1 MQQQSIE
8 WGKHCMTPYRIGYDI
23 HPEEGL
29 LSLVCPDRPDCAL
42 RGSRPA
48 VVLDQAGR
56 EAALPLADM
65 KMVTGLSADDG
76 EAPLNGISSL
86 GTFAWRDGTHALS
99 GLLELRIADDRS
111 FLALRLCLINDSQQT
126 LVLRRIELMD
136 SNRVT
141 FSADDKLQDLA
152 FFSNGWQ
159 SWSYS
164 GVLGAGQVQPRSTL
178 RFIPNAAATNPG
190 TPSYREKGRFTSEMF
205 GVVGSRRTRAGLLCG
220 FLSQREQFGVLE
232 ADLRGQPAL
241 RVWAQGDETRIQP
254 GAEVKTDWLFI
265 QWVDLDDPNALH
277 RYHSLAGELNRARV
291 AKPFPSGWCSWYHY
305 ERDISAQKISGN
317 VQALESLREVL
328 PLDLAQIDDGFQLL
342 NGDWTNFTPGFPQ
355 GIEPAAREIRQAGM
369 TPGLWL
375 APFVAG
381 VGAQM
386 IRRHPEY
393 LLKNRSGGL
402 VNAGF
407 ISNRFSAALDIS
419 YPPALEY
426 TANVIRTA
434 ALEWGFPYLKLDFLY
449 AGALNGNR
457 HDKTRTRAQILRAG
471 LEALRTA
478 AGEETFLLGCGVP
491 LGSAIGI
498 FDGMRIGADTAAS
511 WKPRLFNIPLVFE
524 SDPQIPAARNAIQN
538 TLTRAGLHG
547 LWWANDPDCL
557 LLRPDTRLTLDELR
571 SHASLIAL
579 SGGALLISDDLTR
592 LPAERVSLA
601 AALLPLIGRRPQV
614 LDWFDRSTPR
624 YLRLDLRGAAGAWN
638 LLAYFSWNDVVEQA
652 NLTRQDFRLDGDTL
666 LLRSYWEDV
675 TRLVEVGDPLW
686 QGELAPHGCVLLAV
700 RPVQAGAQY
709 AGSDLHISQGLEV
722 AVWQAEGNRIRCRVE
737 LGRRAQG
744 SLYLRIPGRVETAFW
759 QEQAIIPDAY
769 GDNLC
774 GFKTR
779 VDKSGWLTVTYT
791 AV

>member
-1 MQQQSIE
+1 MSQYSID
-8 WGKHCMTPYRIGYDI
+8 YDLDL
-23 HPEEGL
+23 EGGL
-29 LSLVCPDRPDCAL
+29 LSLICPERTDCGL
-42 RGSRPA
+42 RNASLA
-48 VVLDQAGR
+48 VDFEAAGR
-56 EAALPLADM
+56 EISVFLNEFTPETSLEENDDTLLNAISRPRAFNWRAD
-65 KMVTGLSADDG
+65 TFGLG
-76 EAPLNGISSL
+76 
-86 GTFAWRDGTHALS
+86 
-99 GLLELRIADDRS
+99 GLLELRLSDDQS
-111 FLALRLCLINDSQQT
+111 FLALRLRAVNQSKRT
-126 LVLRRIELMD
+126 LTLRRIELID
-136 SNRVT
+136 SVSIT
-141 FSADDKLQDLA
+141 FSGADRAEEMA

-164 GVLGAGQVQPRSTL
+164 GVLSAGQVQPRSML
-178 RFIPNAAATNPG
+178 RFIPNAAAANPG
-190 TPSYREKGRFTSEMF
+190 TPPHREKGRFTGEMF
-205 GVVGSRRTRAGLLCG
+205 GLVGSRRTRAGLLCG

-232 ADLRGQPAL
+232 ADLRGKPAL
-241 RVWAQGDETRIQP
+241 RVWAQGDETHLQP

-265 QWVDLDDPNALH
+265 QWVDLDDSNALH
-277 RYHSLAGELNRARV
+277 RYYSLAGEFNQARV
-291 AKPFPSGWCSWYHY
+291 AKLFPSGWCSWYHY

-317 VQALESLREVL
+317 VQVLESLREVL
-328 PLDLAQIDDGFQLL
+328 PLELAQIDDGFQLL
-342 NGDWTNFTPGFPQ
+342 NGDWPNFTPGFPQ
-355 GIEPAAREIRQAGM
+355 GVEPSAREIRQAGM

-381 VGAQM
+381 VGAQL

-426 TANVIRTA
+426 TADVIRTA
-434 ALEWGFPYLKLDFLY
+434 AHEWGFPYLKLDFLY

-571 SHASLIAL
+571 SHATLIAL

-601 AALLPLIGRRPQV
+601 AALLPLIGQRPQV

-624 YLRLDLRGAAGAWN
+624 HLRLDLRGAAGAWS
-638 LLAYFSWNDVVEQA
+638 LLAYFNWSDQAEQTR
-652 NLTRQDFRLDGDTL
+652 LTREDFRLGNGALLVRSFWDGAVRIADEEMW
-666 LLRSYWEDV
+666 S
-675 TRLVEVGDPLW
+675 G
-686 QGELAPHGCVLLAV
+686 QIQPHGCVLLAV
-700 RPVQAGAQY
+700 RPVQTGAQY

-722 AVWQAEGNRIRCRVE
+722 AEWQAEGDRIRCRVE
-737 LGRRAQG
+737 PGRRAQG
-744 SLYLRIPGRVETAFW
+744 SLYLRIPGRVESALW
-759 QEQAIIPDAY
+759 QEQAVFPEAY
-769 GDNLC
+769 GDNLYA
-774 GFKTR
+774 FKTR
-779 VDKSGWLTVTYT
+779 VDKSGWLTVTYI